1 MENIEAFD
9 ILGNFIFLIIICVV
23 IYWIIQV
30 PIMIAKNRGISEGEL
45 QTITILSWCGILI
58 GITWFVALILSLV
71 WTPKNWIEKKSQEEK
86 LLPSNSLESLE
97 KLAALKEKGIIT
109 EEEFARE
116 KAKILFY
123 R

>member
-1 MENIEAFD
+1 METMEALD
-9 ILGNFIFLIIICVV
+9 VLGAFIILIIIGVV
-23 IYWIIQV
+23 GYWLIQV

-58 GITWFVALILSLV
+58 GITWFIAIILALV
-71 WTPKNWIEKKSQEEK
+71 WTPKNWIEKKPNEEK
-86 LLPSNSLESLE
+86 LLQSNSLESLE
-97 KLAALKEKGIIT
+97 KLASLRDKGIIT
-109 EEEFARE
+109 EEEFAKE

>member
-1 MENIEAFD
+1 MEIFGIVIML
-9 ILGNFIFLIIICVV
+9 ILACIIIYWVV
-23 IYWIIQV
+23 QV

-45 QTITILSWCGILI
+45 QTIAVLSWCGILI

-109 EEEFARE
+109 EEEFVRE
-116 KAKILFY
+116 KQKILFY